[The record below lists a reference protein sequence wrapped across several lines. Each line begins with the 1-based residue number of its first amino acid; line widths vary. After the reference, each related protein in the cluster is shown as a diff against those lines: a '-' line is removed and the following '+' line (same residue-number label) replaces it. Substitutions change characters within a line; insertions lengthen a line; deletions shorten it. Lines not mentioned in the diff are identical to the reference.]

1 MKPLSPADG
10 LSAKYTLFGLKLE
23 QALDLH
29 LETNGTYVHLY
40 EYIYTSTLVA
50 ILVEV
55 SSTGQRHPEG

>member
-10 LSAKYTLFGLKLE
+10 LSAKYKLE